1 MKKLI
6 AILLTV
12 VSVLSLFAGCGSGN
26 STGGGS
32 SNGLKVA
39 VLEGVCD
46 ADTWELVCDAFE
58 AQTGVEVQL
67 TVCKNADELTS
78 VKADVVHSGSA
89 FNVTEQLIKDKKLYE
104 LNNVLASTIPGET
117 VTVADKI
124 EDGFLDSSL
133 TMPYGDGKTYLAPV
147 FYSPYGLFYNAG
159 MFSEKRWEVPG
170 TWDEMWV
177 LADTALDEGIYLF
190 SYPTTE
196 HLESFM
202 CALIYSIGGPDFY
215 NAVAAGD
222 EGVWDT
228 KEARNLTKILEKLA
242 KYTHPATASQ
252 ANSQSY
258 TKNQLL
264 IMENEAIFMPNST
277 YVTSEMLMEEQ
288 SFTHNFGWG
297 MTTLPAASVDSAA
310 YSYCTIEQIWIPA
323 DAEKKSEAEQFIA
336 FLYSDEAAKL
346 FAAKGAIQPI
356 KNSSSI
362 VDSSAKRY
370 YSLFDNGAKAALGGS
385 AANSVLADSF
395 GKLVD
400 GTIKA
405 GELLTTVKAAG
416 AQ

>member
-1 MKKLI
+1 MKKI
-6 AILLTV
+6 VTVLLAF
-12 VSVLSLFAGCGSGN
+12 VLVASIFAGCGGAAEESK
-26 STGGGS
+26 S
-32 SNGLKVA
+32 GLKVA
-39 VLEGVCD
+39 ALEGTCGEDAWKQVCK
-46 ADTWELVCDAFE
+46 AFTE
-58 AQTGVEVQL
+58 KTGVEVQL
-67 TVCKNADELTS
+67 TVYKNANELAS

-133 TMPYGDGKTYLAPV
+133 TMPYGDSKTYLAPV

-159 MFSEKRWEVPG
+159 MFSEKRWGVPG

-215 NAVAAGD
+215 NAVADGD

-252 ANSQSY
+252 ANSQNY

-264 IMENEAIFMPNST
+264 VMENEAIFMPNST

-310 YSYCTIEQIWIPA
+310 YSYCAIEQIWIPA